1 VEDKNKESYDM
12 KRLGLVMGLA
22 AMGGALTAVP
32 AAADVKAG
40 VDAWS
45 QGNYS
50 RAVAEWQGP
59 AASGDADAQFNLAQA
74 YRLGRGVD
82 ADIDR
87 ARDLYAQAAQQGHLK
102 AADNYGLLLFQQGS
116 RKEAMPYIK
125 DAAGRGDP
133 RAQYVLGLAHF
144 NADHA
149 EKDWTRAYALLTLA
163 NSAGLPQASG
173 AMAKMDEYVPFEQRQ
188 EAQVLAQQIKQ
199 ESDARRASQ
208 LASIALGNGPTNPSV
223 PSGARV
229 AQPLPSV
236 PVAASNPTPSAP
248 VVVASLPDP
257 APAAV
262 TAPSPTIA
270 RPSVAAPAVAA
281 STRPTRRPAAS
292 AASNL
297 SATGGPWKVQLGA
310 FGVRSNADRMWNK
323 LSGTSALSGSKKVLV
338 PSGRITRLQAGGFAS
353 RAQANRAC
361 ARLKAAGN
369 SCLVTR

>member
-1 VEDKNKESYDM
+1 M
-12 KRLGLVMGLA
+12 KRLGFIMGMA
-22 AMGGALTAVP
+22 AFGAALNAVP

-50 RAVAEWQGP
+50 AAVAEWQGP

-87 ARDLYAQAAQQGHLK
+87 ARGLYAQAAQQGHLK

-116 RKEAMPYIK
+116 RKQAMPYIQ

-149 EKDWTRAYALLTLA
+149 DKDWTRAYALLTLA

-173 AMAKMDEYVPFEQRQ
+173 AMAKMDQYIPFDQRQ
-188 EAQVLAQQIKQ
+188 EAQILAKQIKQ
-199 ESDARRASQ
+199 ESDARRATQ
-208 LASIALGNGPTNPSV
+208 LASVALGSGPTNSSV

-229 AQPLPSV
+229 AQTLPSV
-236 PVAASNPTPSAP
+236 PVAASNPAPRPPSTP

-257 APAAV
+257 APAV
-262 TAPSPTIA
+262 ITAPSPTI
-270 RPSVAAPAVAA
+270 
-281 STRPTRRPAAS
+281 TRPTTSRPAVRRPAIAAASS
-292 AASNL
+292 AA
-297 SATGGPWKVQLGA
+297 ATGGPWKVQLGA

-323 LSGTSALSGSKKVLV
+323 LSGTSALSGAKKVLV

-353 RAQANRAC
+353 RAQANKAC
-361 ARLKAAGN
+361 ARLKASGN

>member
-1 VEDKNKESYDM
+1 M
-12 KRLGLVMGLA
+12 KRFGLIMGMVA
-22 AMGGALTAVP
+22 FGGALNAVP

-45 QGNYS
+45 QGNYAA
-50 RAVAEWQGP
+50 AVAEWQGP

-87 ARDLYAQAAQQGHLK
+87 ARGLYAQAAQQGHLK

-116 RKEAMPYIK
+116 REQAMPYIK

-173 AMAKMDEYVPFEQRQ
+173 AMAKMDQYIPFDQRQ
-188 EAQVLAQQIKQ
+188 EAQTLAQQIKQ
-199 ESDARRASQ
+199 ETDARRASQ
-208 LASIALGNGPTNPSV
+208 LASVALGSGPTNSSV

-229 AQPLPSV
+229 AQALPSV
-236 PVAASNPTPSAP
+236 PVAASNPAPAAP
-248 VVVASLPDP
+248 VVVASMPDP
-257 APAAV
+257 APAV
-262 TAPSPTIA
+262 ITAPATTVSTPAATRPAA
-270 RPSVAAPAVAA
+270 RRPAVAA
-281 STRPTRRPAAS
+281 SAAS
-292 AASNL
+292 SLA
-297 SATGGPWKVQLGA
+297 ATGGPWKVQLGA

-323 LSGTSALSGSKKVLV
+323 LSGTSALSGAQKVLV

-353 RAQANRAC
+353 RAQANKAC
-361 ARLKAAGN
+361 ARLKASGN

>member
-1 VEDKNKESYDM
+1 M
-12 KRLGLVMGLA
+12 KRFGLIMGMA
-22 AMGGALTAVP
+22 ALGGALNAVP

-45 QGNYS
+45 QGNYAA
-50 RAVAEWQGP
+50 AVTEWQGP
-59 AASGDADAQFNLAQA
+59 AESGDPDAQFNLAQA

-87 ARDLYAQAAQQGHLK
+87 ARELYAQAAQQGHLK

-116 RKEAMPYIK
+116 RAQAMPFIR

-149 EKDWTRAYALLTLA
+149 DKDWTRAYALLTLA
-163 NSAGLPQASG
+163 NSAGLPQATG
-173 AMAKMDEYVPFEQRQ
+173 AIAKMDEFVPFEQRQ
-188 EAQVLAQQIKQ
+188 EAQTLAQQIKQ
-199 ESDARRASQ
+199 ETDARRASQ
-208 LASIALGNGPTNPSV
+208 LASVALGSGPTNSSV

-229 AQPLPSV
+229 AQTLPSV
-236 PVAASNPTPSAP
+236 PVAASNPAPSTP
-248 VVVASLPDP
+248 VVVASLPDA

-262 TAPSPTIA
+262 TAPAPTISTPTTS
-270 RPSVAAPAVAA
+270 RPAPRPAVA
-281 STRPTRRPAAS
+281 TAAS
-292 AASNL
+292 SAA
-297 SATGGPWKVQLGA
+297 ATGGPWKVQLGA
-310 FGVRSNADRMWNK
+310 FGVQSNADRMWNK
-323 LSGTSALSGSKKVLV
+323 LSGTSALSGAQKVLV

-353 RAQANRAC
+353 RAQANKAC
-361 ARLKAAGN
+361 ARLKASGN